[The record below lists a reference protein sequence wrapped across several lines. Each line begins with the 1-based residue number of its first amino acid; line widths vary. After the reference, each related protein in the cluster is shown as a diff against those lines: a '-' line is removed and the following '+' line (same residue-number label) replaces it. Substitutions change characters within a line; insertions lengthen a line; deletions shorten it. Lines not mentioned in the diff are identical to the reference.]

1 MDSSSRTLF
10 IKHLNFT
17 ISKKKTPS
25 VSEMKFS
32 LISFCLNNINL
43 VSIRLFTSWVLSQ
56 FYLVYYYYFVII
68 MFQLCFFMLLLP
80 LFCCMFLLIVCC
92 EALFI
97 SVKGAIK

>member
-1 MDSSSRTLF
+1 
-10 IKHLNFT
+10 
-17 ISKKKTPS
+17 
-25 VSEMKFS
+25 MKFS

-43 VSIRLFTSWVLSQ
+43 VSIRLFTSWVVSQ
-56 FYLVYYYYFVII
+56 FYLVYYYYYFVII